1 MDAERRGSC
10 VLETFHKKIYAL
22 ENKREI
28 ESVSFNVNLFPL
40 QMTMSPPCFVFCNR
54 TQLHVRKIDLFSKL
68 NVLPAI
74 RSFLFF
80 EQRKIIDSSN
90 VLSLVEATVQQC
102 CLVRAEQKVKHSSV
116 SLCSCVE
123 TKNWCCFWMK
133 MLQMR
138 FYQRTDFNL
147 SLIFRPEDLLPCFA
161 SSYPVLC
168 SSYIRNLIL
177 KVSSGYIAI
186 LFVPNSL
193 YYLFLIHFIS
203 LAMNQELPLHQSMQC

>member
-1 MDAERRGSC
+1 MIFNWCWISHSSSTAILAAEPTCTMPAAFLYFLRIWKEVTQVRASPAASVHKVEKTRTTFNSKVRAEKSNQGGGKRWETWSQLVLTENSDWRGENYVLGSACTLIQWKQYLACMDAERRGSC

-90 VLSLVEATVQQC
+90 VLSLVEATV
-102 CLVRAEQKVKHSSV
+102 
-116 SLCSCVE
+116 
-123 TKNWCCFWMK
+123 
-133 MLQMR
+133 
-138 FYQRTDFNL
+138 
-147 SLIFRPEDLLPCFA
+147 
-161 SSYPVLC
+161 
-168 SSYIRNLIL
+168 
-177 KVSSGYIAI
+177 
-186 LFVPNSL
+186 
-193 YYLFLIHFIS
+193 
-203 LAMNQELPLHQSMQC
+203 